1 MPAVQAYT
9 LLHGL
14 KQISSMPCT
23 VLALQ
28 LHHCPRWMRTYEY
41 IALCAEVAN
50 VHSTL
55 HVINDSGC
63 SVWQVLEGS

>member
-1 MPAVQAYT
+1 
-9 LLHGL
+9 
-14 KQISSMPCT
+14 
-23 VLALQ
+23 
-28 LHHCPRWMRTYEY
+28 MRTYEY